1 MSGESQRPTVAEH
14 TDLTELGRVSRPCQQ
29 AVMGTGETSAR
40 YSNIPNETGWSDRSD
55 PTSQGPAA
63 DLSETRS
70 AIAAH
75 SPLFRFWGTLTVEA
89 VKLSRSREVMHNSS
103 ATVRPSDRGHSN
115 HWRFRHHPD
124 EASETALAST
134 ASSMGS
140 VNRPVK
146 VFCWLTW

>member
-1 MSGESQRPTVAEH
+1 MS
-14 TDLTELGRVSRPCQQ
+14 
-29 AVMGTGETSAR
+29 MGGASPR

-75 SPLFRFWGTLTVEA
+75 SPLFRFCGTLTVVA
-89 VKLSRSREVMHNSS
+89 VKLSRSREVMHTSS
-103 ATVRPSDRGHSN
+103 ATVPPSDRGQTD
-115 HWRFRHHPD
+115 HWRSRGHPG
-124 EASETALAST
+124 EASDTARART
-134 ASSMGS
+134 ASSIGS